1 MAGDGLASP
10 LVDRGPC
17 FKMTPGTRSL
27 LTELRRLHHGAATGV
42 VHLYTE
48 KNEYGRLS
56 LKAGEFTHVSLHTQ
70 RGPSALALLAMAAI
84 RSHRFESSAQLP
96 PTEGLPPG
104 RALLSALGADA
115 LPAPAAPA
123 PGSAQAAAV
132 ATAASS
138 APASAV
144 SDAAAAL
151 IEMELSQELGP
162 MAASLVKECRPKAS
176 SALHLAEQLAEQLM
190 PREGEQF
197 LARISELLRSLKAQ

>member
-1 MAGDGLASP
+1 
-10 LVDRGPC
+10 
-17 FKMTPGTRSL
+17 MTPGTRSL
-27 LTELRRLHHGAATGV
+27 LTELRSLHHGAATGV

-48 KNEYGRLS
+48 KNEYGRLC
-56 LKAGEFTHVSLHTQ
+56 LVAGEFTHVSLHTQ
-70 RGPSALALLAMAAI
+70 RGASALALLAMAAI
-84 RSHRFESSAQLP
+84 RSHRFEHSAQLP
-96 PTEGLPPG
+96 ATEGLPPG

-123 PGSAQAAAV
+123 AGTTQAAA
-132 ATAASS
+132 AAAAAASS
-138 APASAV
+138 APPSAV

-176 SALHLAEQLAEQLM
+176 SALQLAEHLAEQLM

-197 LARISELLRSLKAQ
+197 LTRISELLRSLKAQ